1 MCTIAQGSE
10 SQFRHQKKS
19 VDFIGNARKRPAILN
34 SGVRRAAKLMICD
47 LSVNSTS
54 SSAALSTHWIILPP
68 SKKKEWATSIR
79 NCTFCGFTVGFLTAN
94 DFTGWDSLDLSACD
108 EKTQGTHPPNK
119 TSLYI
124 TERAI

>member
-68 SKKKEWATSIR
+68 SKKKGMGHIYQKLYFLW
-79 NCTFCGFTVGFLTAN
+79 FHCGVF
-94 DFTGWDSLDLSACD
+94 DC
-108 EKTQGTHPPNK
+108 K
-119 TSLYI
+119 
-124 TERAI
+124 